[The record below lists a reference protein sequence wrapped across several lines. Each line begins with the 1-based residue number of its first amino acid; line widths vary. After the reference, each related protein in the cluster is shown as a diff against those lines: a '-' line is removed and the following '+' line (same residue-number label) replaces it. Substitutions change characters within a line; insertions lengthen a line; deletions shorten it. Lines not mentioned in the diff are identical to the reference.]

1 MERIFQFIG
10 ELVLT
15 NNRSFLMG
23 RELSGAEKEKYD
35 TCNIW
40 TTNGLD
46 DEIVRICL
54 EE

>member
-1 MERIFQFIG
+1 
-10 ELVLT
+10 
-15 NNRSFLMG
+15 MG
-23 RELSGAEKEKYD
+23 RELSEDEEEKYD

-46 DEIVRICL
+46 DEIMRICL